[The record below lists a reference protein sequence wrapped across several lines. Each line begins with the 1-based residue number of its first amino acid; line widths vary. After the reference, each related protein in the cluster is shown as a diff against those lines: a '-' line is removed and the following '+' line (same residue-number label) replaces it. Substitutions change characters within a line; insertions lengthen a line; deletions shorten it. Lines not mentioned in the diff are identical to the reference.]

1 MSTLVLFTVSF
12 VVMMVSGQENVDL
25 DDTEK
30 RIYIA
35 FGSSLALHCKLETR
49 NYARFLVQWFFIPS
63 TTNESLSIF
72 QRVVTK
78 EIGTEMTHTVSNVTL
93 SGRYK
98 CSVKDEITLLSSN
111 CSKTAH
117 VTFTTESNNLLGI
130 DWGIWIISSVS
141 LLILILLLVL
151 CLTLRTC
158 QRSRGEEPIYANTR
172 PVANRQPSP
181 RVGTLTTNPKTVP
194 SSMNHWTSGTTGR
207 KYEQSTRRAK
217 PTGGHRAL
225 V

>member
-1 MSTLVLFTVSF
+1 
-12 VVMMVSGQENVDL
+12 MMVSGQENVDL

-117 VTFTTESNNLLGI
+117 VTFSKY
-130 DWGIWIISSVS
+130 
-141 LLILILLLVL
+141 VL
-151 CLTLRTC
+151 ML
-158 QRSRGEEPIYANTR
+158 
-172 PVANRQPSP
+172 
-181 RVGTLTTNPKTVP
+181 
-194 SSMNHWTSGTTGR
+194 
-207 KYEQSTRRAK
+207 YERLNS
-217 PTGGHRAL
+217 
-225 V
+225 